1 MECPFAEASL
11 PPEHML
17 AKEVVAM
24 RTTFGSVCLGTLANQ
39 YAVRDHRAGYNS
51 LVIRERV
58 RWSFASTFVVIR
70 EHVRWSSAPRCFRMV
85 SGGEG
90 SSRCRSRRATS

>member
-1 MECPFAEASL
+1 MRVSIADASL
-11 PPEHML
+11 PPERLL

-24 RTTFGSVCLGTLANQ
+24 RTTFSAVCLGTLANQ
-39 YAVRDHRAGYNS
+39 HAVGDDRAGYNS

-58 RWSFASTFVVIR
+58 RWSFTSTFVVIR
-70 EHVRWSSAPRCFRMV
+70 EHVRWSSAPHCFRMA